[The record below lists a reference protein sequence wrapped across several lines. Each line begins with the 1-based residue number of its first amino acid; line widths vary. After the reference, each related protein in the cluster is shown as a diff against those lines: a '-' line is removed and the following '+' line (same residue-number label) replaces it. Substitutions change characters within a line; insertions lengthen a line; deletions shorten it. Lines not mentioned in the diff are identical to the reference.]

1 MLTYIIQVLYVM
13 LFHLKKIIMTIISVI
28 IQLCVSISL
37 GIHKTACSID
47 LFSGRPYCV
56 ETRHLIRE
64 AYRLT
69 VFFRSGD
76 VYWWGFSR
84 RLYDNIFFSLALSL
98 LDFLSLSWTNFEYS
112 VYLIFCINFFFS
124 TQKYAFLM
132 SKG

>member
-1 MLTYIIQVLYVM
+1 M

-76 VYWWGFSR
+76 VY
-84 RLYDNIFFSLALSL
+84 
-98 LDFLSLSWTNFEYS
+98 
-112 VYLIFCINFFFS
+112 
-124 TQKYAFLM
+124 
-132 SKG
+132 

>member
-1 MLTYIIQVLYVM
+1 M

-37 GIHKTACSID
+37 GIDKTACSID

-56 ETRHLIRE
+56 ETRHLIRG

-76 VYWWGFSR
+76 VY
-84 RLYDNIFFSLALSL
+84 
-98 LDFLSLSWTNFEYS
+98 
-112 VYLIFCINFFFS
+112 
-124 TQKYAFLM
+124 
-132 SKG
+132 